1 MEGVGSSQSRFTLN
15 LTDVQ
20 THINSDIVKPEF
32 DPETQV
38 NSEIVKPEF
47 NSETQGNSDIV
58 TFSDPALSELL
69 ADSNTV
75 ISSETVDPVAN
86 SKTLPPVTNSEII
99 PIANSETVALVNNSE
114 TVDPVT
120 SSEKDAERTNLETV
134 DAVANSQIVDSVANS
149 QIVDSVAN
157 SEIVASVANS
167 EKVDSVAN
175 SETVDSVANSETVNL
190 VTNSVDPVAQVTNSE
205 TVDPVT
211 NSGIVDAVANSDTVD
226 PVTILNTV
234 NPVVNSETADPV
246 NSSEIEIVAQI
257 TNSETVDSVANSET
271 VDAVAN
277 SETVDSV
284 ANSERVDLVT
294 NSVDPVSI
302 LNTVNPLFNL
312 GTGNQKEVKPVS
324 YSENVNPELNLESV
338 KTGQVNQMSSV
349 ARVNQV
355 FNSARVIPER
365 GISGS
370 KIERVSYSGRV
381 NPARVITERVDPN
394 SEFSSP
400 IDSVLTEYTPHQPNP
415 AFLKVNPQVNP
426 SYRKAFHYRENIP
439 TNIKLNSNQW
449 IPLDRRNTHQRY
461 IPQDSKARNPHT
473 SNHRNQKYIPLDS
486 NHRNPRYFQHHIQRH
501 YPQQSFYKTQNV
513 PVESSFRNPKF
524 ISQVSN
530 SKSNHENDTS
540 FLHSNTIGHRNDLE
554 INKTEIRKSEI
565 ISSDKNKDFR
575 TSFSSGNSENSPDSS
590 TIIKML
596 IKNDK
601 PSKSEKGNKSEGTRP
616 NIFPELK
623 DEDGKEYGTETIL
636 SDDSTYREKLSPSE
650 ADILQEVVESR
661 FGIKLLSEPN
671 SKPSSRVEQLYSP
684 DRESFVDPLIRTFPQ
699 PSSEFNENLPRP
711 VYIPENESFGN
722 KYSDK
727 IHLQPSFHHPELK
740 HYPNPN
746 PEYKPNS
753 KPILAPVRDN
763 AVYAEKYPEKVR
775 PSVTPGPTTDSVEE
789 TTAYTPFY
797 FYPMQKI
804 RNWFYGAPAPKPDQ
818 GAKEDLGEAAKEKEE
833 IDKLLNTI
841 DTLSSPENPEGLNQL
856 KNMTDTIIKIIR
868 KDYFQNEFKV
878 RIFSL

>member
-1 MEGVGSSQSRFTLN
+1 MQGVGFSQKRFSLN

-20 THINSDIVKPEF
+20 THI
-32 DPETQV
+32 

-47 NSETQGNSDIV
+47 NSETQVNSEIVKPELNSETQGNSDIV
-58 TFSDPALSELL
+58 KPEINSEAQVDSDTVKPEINSETQVKSDLVNPELTQTRSEDFKPEFNLQTFSDPALSELL
-69 ADSNTV
+69 ATNSNTV
-75 ISSETVDPVAN
+75 INSVTVDRVAN
-86 SKTLPPVTNSEII
+86 SKTISQVTNSEII
-99 PIANSETVALVNNSE
+99 PVANSEIVAPVNKSE
-114 TVDPVT
+114 TADPVT
-120 SSEKDAERTNLETV
+120 SSEKDAVRTNLETV
-134 DAVANSQIVDSVANS
+134 A
-149 QIVDSVAN
+149 SVAN
-157 SEIVASVANS
+157 SEIVA
-167 EKVDSVAN
+167 
-175 SETVDSVANSETVNL
+175 
-190 VTNSVDPVAQVTNSE
+190 QVTNSE
-205 TVDPVT
+205 TFDSVT
-211 NSGIVDAVANSDTVD
+211 NSGIVDAVANLDTVD
-226 PVTILNTV
+226 PVTIFNTV

-246 NSSEIEIVAQI
+246 NSSEIVAQI
-257 TNSETVDSVANSET
+257 TNTETDDLVTNSQT
-271 VDAVAN
+271 VYAVAN
-277 SETVDSV
+277 SETVDSL

-312 GTGNQKEVKPVS
+312 STGNQKEVKPVS
-324 YSENVNPELNLESV
+324 YSENVNPELKQESV
-338 KTGQVNQMSSV
+338 KTGEVNQVSSV
-349 ARVNQV
+349 ARVNQL
-355 FNSARVIPER
+355 FNSARVIPVR

-370 KIERVSYSGRV
+370 KMERVSYSGRV

-415 AFLKVNPQVNP
+415 AFLNPQVNP
-426 SYRKAFHYRENIP
+426 SYRKTFHYRENIP
-439 TNIKLNSNQW
+439 TNIELNSNQW
-449 IPLDRRNTHQRY
+449 IPLGRRNTHQRY
-461 IPQDSKARNPHT
+461 IPQDTKARNPHI

-486 NHRNPRYFQHHIQRH
+486 NHRNPKYFQHHIQRH
-501 YPQQSFYKTQNV
+501 HPQQSFYKTQNV
-513 PVESSFRNPKF
+513 PVEPSFRNPKY
-524 ISQVSN
+524 IPQVSN

-554 INKTEIRKSEI
+554 INKTENRNSEI

-575 TSFSSGNSENSPDSS
+575 TSFSSVNLEKSPDSS

-601 PSKSEKGNKSEGTRP
+601 PSKSEKGNKSDGTRP

-623 DEDGKEYGTETIL
+623 DEDGKEIGTETIL
-636 SDDSTYREKLSPSE
+636 SDDSIYQEKLSPSE
-650 ADILQEVVESR
+650 ANILQEVVESR

-763 AVYAEKYPEKVR
+763 ALYAEKYPEKVR
-775 PSVTPGPTTDSVEE
+775 PSVAPGPTIDSVEE

-804 RNWFYGAPAPKPDQ
+804 RNWFYGAPAPKADQ